1 MEGLKKMPYIKV
13 YGSEDPAKHCGIVT
27 FTMEGVHPHDMASV
41 LNDDHVCIRAGHHC
55 AQPLMQFIGAGSTAR
70 ASVYFYNTEEEVE
83 VFIDKLSKVR
93 EVMGYG
99 A

>member
-1 MEGLKKMPYIKV
+1 
-13 YGSEDPAKHCGIVT
+13 
-27 FTMEGVHPHDMASV
+27 
-41 LNDDHVCIRAGHHC
+41 
-55 AQPLMQFIGAGSTAR
+55 MQFIGAGSTAR

-83 VFIDKLSKVR
+83 RFLEKLSGVR